1 MAVRKRAECDQDRGE
16 EIMETLERPEN
27 LHLEKSFLDTWIT
40 RRVRERHQNVK
51 IAIFGPPGSGKS
63 YTGLTIGLLCD
74 KKFWID
80 NVKWSVTEFGRMVLS
95 EDAADGYAFM
105 GDDLGLDMSPEE
117 WESKAAR
124 FLSFLFQGSRNMKD
138 GVDTTKNHVYII
150 TVPGKRY
157 LVKKI
162 RYLFDLMIEMDRHTQ
177 GRGKAYIPF
186 ESPRDDDRLWKETLR
201 DEHGRKIDYIDFA
214 VPPME
219 LLEIYEQKRS
229 NNNIQKMMKTLD
241 EAETQNKTR
250 EMKEI
255 NDAVAERQRAAK
267 LEARN
272 KVLEV
277 RTKIFDLYTKG
288 YTQLE
293 IARET
298 GVKQP
303 AVSRILSEH

>member
-1 MAVRKRAECDQDRGE
+1 MAVRKRAERDQDWDD
-16 EIMETLERPEN
+16 EIVETLKRPEN
-27 LHLEKSFLDTWIT
+27 LHLEKSFLDVWIT
-40 RRVRERHQNVK
+40 KRVRERHQNAK

-63 YTGLTIGLLCD
+63 YAGLTIGLLCD
-74 KKFWID
+74 PNFWID

-95 EDAADGYAFM
+95 KDAADGYAFM

-117 WESKAAR
+117 WESKAAI
-124 FLSFLFQGSRNMKD
+124 FLSFLFQGSRNMQD

-150 TVPGKRY
+150 TVPSKRY

-186 ESPRDDDRLWKETLR
+186 ESPRDDDRIWKETLR
-201 DEHGRKIDYIDFA
+201 DEHGRKIDYIDFTR
-214 VPPME
+214 PPME

-229 NNNIQKMMKTLD
+229 NNNMQKMLKTLD
-241 EAETQNKTR
+241 EAEIENKTK
-250 EMKEI
+250 EMKRT

-277 RTKIFDLYTKG
+277 RTKIFDMYVKG

-303 AVSRILSEH
+303 AVSKILSEH